1 MIVLPSKWV
10 RIENVNNSNYI
21 IILLTWSLRWTQRTA
36 DLTLQASTPICG
48 ENPCSSSLEYQKHHH
63 ATSSL
68 MNVRTYVN
76 LVATTMNDS
85 WRTRNNFVK
94 TNFSGLSRGVSLRT
108 RKSAVDDFL
117 KEEKMQTGA
126 TKSMIK
132 SLLIDKD
139 QLEKSRQL
147 IEGMAA
153 LKDMKLLTGK

>member
-1 MIVLPSKWV
+1 MNPENCGPHITGKHSHLWRKSMFIEQRVPESNSCHKQLNECTHSFNIV
-10 RIENVNNSNYI
+10 
-21 IILLTWSLRWTQRTA
+21 A
-36 DLTLQASTPICG
+36 A
-48 ENPCSSSLEYQKHHH
+48 
-63 ATSSL
+63 
-68 MNVRTYVN
+68 
-76 LVATTMNDS
+76 TMNDS

-132 SLLIDKD
+132 SLLIDKE